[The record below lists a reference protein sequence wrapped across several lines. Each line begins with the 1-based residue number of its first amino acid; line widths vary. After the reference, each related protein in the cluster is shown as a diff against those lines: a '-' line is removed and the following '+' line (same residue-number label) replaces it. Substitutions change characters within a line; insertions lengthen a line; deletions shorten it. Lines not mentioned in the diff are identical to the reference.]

1 MIEISLIV
9 DKIHYQKKHID
20 EMEKLFKKNFI
31 THEDQ
36 DLEKKFR
43 SDHPEI
49 RIYLRLTQG
58 VLPVEI
64 FRAVDKDFFKTVTN
78 EAFLKAFL
86 NNSSNETPTLIF
98 HFVGKLRSFEFRIRT
113 KDEENIKEGSE
124 TVFDKLFRIL
134 KSEEL
139 PPITQDAQSFEFEG
153 GEWKKLHTK
162 T

>member
-78 EAFLKAFL
+78 ETFLKAFL
-86 NNSSNETPTLIF
+86 NNSSNETPPLIF
-98 HFVGKLRSFEFRIRT
+98 HFVGKLRSFEFRIKS

-124 TVFDKLFRIL
+124 TVFDKLFSIL
-134 KSEEL
+134 KSEEVPTL
-139 PPITQDAQSFEFEG
+139 NKESKIFDFVN
-153 GEWKKLHTK
+153 GEWVLNK
-162 T
+162 